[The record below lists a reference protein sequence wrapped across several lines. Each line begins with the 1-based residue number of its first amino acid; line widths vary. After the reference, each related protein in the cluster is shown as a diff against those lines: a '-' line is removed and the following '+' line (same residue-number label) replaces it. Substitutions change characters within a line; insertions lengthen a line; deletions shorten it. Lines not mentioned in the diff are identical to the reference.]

1 MLVILVCS
9 ILAVLLTF
17 LDSRG
22 LLKHGMKL
30 GFLLV
35 TVVAALRY
43 DYGTDYLSYLEDYEW
58 VVSTP
63 FSVERIINVAY
74 HGEIGWPL
82 LSYLCKYLG
91 GFYTLIAIVAIVQN
105 ILYYRVIERNV
116 PQAMWSV
123 AMFIYLFNVHFY
135 LLNCSMLRQGLIIA
149 VFLSLWPYIQ
159 QKKWL
164 PTVLILLL
172 CTLIHQTAFSL
183 LPFAFFG
190 FLPTK
195 NGKIWAVV
203 LCVLYL
209 ISLFGE
215 PLLRKIFFFV
225 VGLSADLQRYQNDY
239 GVQGGGLSLGMG
251 YMLDIIGSM
260 IPIVVCLFV
269 SKNRSTNQLMLLF
282 SFTFCIEMLRAITPL
297 AVRLSF
303 YFLAYS
309 IIALPIAYANIK
321 NKKIV
326 FALFIAYIFIKLY
339 DYFVFFD
346 SFTWF
351 EKYSTYQT
359 ILQLY

>member
-1 MLVILVCS
+1 MFVVLVGS
-9 ILAVLLTF
+9 ILALLLTI
-17 LDSRG
+17 LESKG
-22 LLKHGMKL
+22 ILKYGMQL
-30 GFLLV
+30 GFLLITIIAV
-35 TVVAALRY
+35 FRY

-58 VVSTP
+58 IVSAP
-63 FSVERIINVAY
+63 FSLQRIINVAY

-105 ILYYRVIERNV
+105 TLYYRVIKHGV
-116 PQAMWSV
+116 PQTLWPIAV
-123 AMFIYLFNVHFY
+123 FIYLFNVNFY

-172 CTLIHQTAFSL
+172 CTLIHQTAFIL

-195 NGKIWAVV
+195 NGKIWAVI

-209 ISLFGE
+209 ISLLGE
-215 PLLRKIFFFV
+215 PLLRKVFFFV
-225 VGLSADLQRYQNDY
+225 VGLSDDLQRYQNDY
-239 GVQGGGLSLGMG
+239 GVNGGGLSLGMG

-260 IPIVVCLFV
+260 MPIVVCLFM

-282 SFTFCIEMLRAITPL
+282 GLTFCIEMLRAVTPL

-321 NKKIV
+321 NKKIAL
-326 FALFIAYIFIKLY
+326 ALFAAYVFVKSY
-339 DYFVFFD
+339 DYFIFFD
-346 SFTWF
+346 SPIWT
-351 EKYSTYQT
+351 EKYCFYQT
-359 ILQLY
+359 ILGF